1 MDNFPESKRELGLD
15 YEPVWCGHCN
25 GSGRMV
31 RDPDIGTDQECFVCD
46 GAGVP
51 AAPVQEPVVQNI
63 CIECANADSWGLPDK
78 PACQSCVSNSEWK
91 PLNVSSKNPAT
102 PPVQEPA
109 EVLGHNGWGFPI
121 KAAAPVQEDWG
132 PGPHECHSLTEASVQ
147 KPDEWLTGCPECGM
161 DSGCDCDSGT
171 WNPPAAPVQEPV
183 WIRPDELQKAQKA
196 PFLCRVGPNKR
207 DDFVPLYPAPPA
219 AQRQWVGLTDD
230 ELKAVTRLEGAN
242 SRAQLDLGKAFW
254 AGARWAEAQLKE
266 KNT

>member
-78 PACQSCVSNSEWK
+78 PACRSCVSNSEWK

-102 PPVQEPA
+102 PP
-109 EVLGHNGWGFPI
+109 
-121 KAAAPVQEDWG
+121 
-132 PGPHECHSLTEASVQ
+132 
-147 KPDEWLTGCPECGM
+147 
-161 DSGCDCDSGT
+161 
-171 WNPPAAPVQEPV
+171 
-183 WIRPDELQKAQKA
+183 
-196 PFLCRVGPNKR
+196 
-207 DDFVPLYPAPPA
+207 A
-219 AQRQWVGLTDD
+219 AQRPVAKPHKWVGLDGDD
-230 ELKAVTRLEGAN
+230 QIKEMWLQMNPQSLVNFA
-242 SRAQLDLGKAFW
+242 RAI
-254 AGARWAEAQLKE
+254 EAKLKE
-266 KNT
+266 KNSD